1 MLIIVF
7 TGDDQGKANAAF
19 SIAKR
24 SSHHLRCGKNT
35 LTHSVLYDI
44 VIANHS
50 AHRSFCLLLLHKNV
64 LSINKAIIFLRRLV
78 MTAKG
83 LLMFVLAAVLLVGV
97 LSNPV
102 HAQMI
107 GTVKDVETSVGS
119 SGKIDWTTSVITA
132 VGIGAPPANPANP
145 AQARAMAE
153 RAAQV
158 VAYRNLLESVKG
170 VRVDSQTT
178 VENFMVT
185 SDVIRTQVSGFV
197 QGAMIMD
204 KKYMSDGSVEV
215 TVGMKL
221 TGALADQLLPK
232 TPPAAP
238 MAVAPSASGQAF
250 TGLIVDARGLGVRP
264 AMAPKVLNEDGKEV
278 YGSAWINRDWAVREG
293 MVGYLKD
300 QGQAQQNPR
309 VTDKPLMVKAIK
321 TTGDA
326 RVDVVISNA
335 DAAMLQ
341 GAAQNL
347 SFLEKCRV
355 IILVD

>member
-1 MLIIVF
+1 MRSGKSMIVAVVGG
-7 TGDDQGKANAAF
+7 TA
-19 SIAKR
+19 
-24 SSHHLRCGKNT
+24 
-35 LTHSVLYDI
+35 
-44 VIANHS
+44 
-50 AHRSFCLLLLHKNV
+50 
-64 LSINKAIIFLRRLV
+64 IFL
-78 MTAKG
+78 M
-83 LLMFVLAAVLLVGV
+83 LLAVASAQLVG
-97 LSNPV
+97 
-102 HAQMI
+102 
-107 GTVKDVETSVGS
+107 TVTDVETQVGS
-119 SGKIDWTTSVITA
+119 TGKVDWTTGVVTA
-132 VGIGAPPANPANP
+132 VGIGAPPANAANP

-158 VAYRNLLESVKG
+158 VAYRNLLESIKG
-170 VRVDSQTT
+170 VRVDSTTT

-197 QGAMIMD
+197 QGATIMD

-221 TGALADQLLPK
+221 TGALADSLLPK
-232 TPPAAP
+232 TPPAP
-238 MAVAPSASGQAF
+238 PTGLVTTPGVAGQVF

-293 MVGYLKD
+293 MAGYLKD
-300 QGQAQQNPR
+300 RDQAQQNPR
-309 VTDKPLMVKAIK
+309 VTDKPLYVKAVK
-321 TTGDA
+321 AQGDA

-335 DAAMLQ
+335 DASTIH
-341 GAAQNL
+341 GATQNL